1 MKLINHM
8 QIYVSFVLIASCR
21 YAFAFHAPSVSSSR
35 SHAPSNSALDVST
48 VPRNDGSGLSY
59 GERSRPFRRNFY
71 TQPDWEKHR
80 SRNRFKGNLLSITRS
95 GVIRQLTNEVL
106 FITAVATAVWALNCL
121 TAAGYDDLQG
131 VHHEGILFF
140 LPTLEMPTEFFTF
153 SSPALSLLLGTCS

>member
-1 MKLINHM
+1 MKFITR
-8 QIYVSFVLIASCR
+8 QFKAGIALIASLHSV
-21 YAFAFHAPSVSSSR
+21 FAFVTPPVVVSSE
-35 SHAPSNSALDVST
+35 PSKSALDVST

-106 FITAVATAVWALNCL
+106 FITAAATAVWATNCL
-121 TAAGYDDLQG
+121 TAAGFDDLTG
-131 VHHEGILFF
+131 VHHEGLLPFF
-140 LPTLEMPTEFFTF
+140 PTLQMPSEFFTF
-153 SSPALSLLLGTCS
+153 SSPALSLLLGM